1 MSTSNMVIS
10 NIMSTSNMVIDNF
23 QHEREELYVC
33 YNCKAETRNKFYD
46 IAILCDMS
54 STNRTSTMSL
64 QQLLEQS
71 MRKEERE
78 KRCEECGCEK
88 ATTTRKL
95 VKLPKVLIII
105 LKRYRYN
112 HQDLA
117 PSGKV
122 SRLVHIPET
131 VSLTS
136 LIAKTVTLPS
146 TKLPDLLPHQS
157 AEVTIPLPTPRK
169 TPHTVTPVREIPGKF
184 KGLTVVQLSS
194 LNEEDQMEYMLHLS
208 ENEALAM
215 TRPAGEE
222 VDEDLKAATPR
233 KTPHTGP
240 LARKIPVKFKGL
252 TELQVGN
259 LSEEDLMEYM
269 LHFSENDALAMTRQ
283 ARDEVDED
291 LKAALE
297 ASIREKTPKQTHT
310 LSPETEPSRGV
321 SDTDPGESSK
331 DSAKH
336 VGQERR
342 RTPARKRSFGQ
353 LGGGVFTSGGGG
365 DSDKLDRALEYV
377 ASREVAQ
384 EPKRGVKQGGRK
396 TYSKVVKGKERN
408 DSAQKMRDYSVCGPT
423 SPQEEESDLKQ
434 ALALSMLESEMNQKD
449 PSSDKLQGDLD
460 DTDNNNSE
468 EVTRTIPA
476 DTATPGQAQHS
487 YQLSSVV
494 SHYGASA
501 SSGHYVAD
509 VYRFDGGGWYRYD
522 DTRVTRTDSR
532 SVRTGSNSANGYI
545 LTYLYQPLWEESQS
559 RGVGN

>member
-23 QHEREELYVC
+23 QHEREELYIC

-222 VDEDLKAATPR
+222 GDEDLKASTPR
-233 KTPHTGP
+233 RTPHTGP
-240 LARKIPVKFKGL
+240 LVRKIPVKFKGW

-283 ARDEVDED
+283 AGDEVDED

-297 ASIREKTPKQTHT
+297 ASMREETPNQTHT
-310 LSPETEPSRGV
+310 LSSETEPSIGV

-342 RTPARKRSFGQ
+342 KTPARKRSFGQ
-353 LGGGVFTSGGGG
+353 LGGGVSTSGGGG
-365 DSDKLDRALEYV
+365 DSEKLYRALEYV

-396 TYSKVVKGKERN
+396 TYSKVLKGKERN
-408 DSAQKMRDYSVCGPT
+408 DSPQKMRDYSVCGPT
-423 SPQEEESDLKQ
+423 SLQEEESDLKQ
-434 ALALSMLESEMNQKD
+434 ALALSLLEAEMNQKD

-468 EVTRTIPA
+468 EVTRTR
-476 DTATPGQAQHS
+476 GQAQHS